1 MTTEANKTF
10 EITSTISITPKPK
23 SIIVCFHVGRGGYH
37 HNPGYKTYNPYM
49 KTIQDIYNSVDNCFI
64 NSEDEDGNEL
74 PDDEWTL
81 TDQGGNII
89 LEGRQEI
96 ESPVG
101 ILEWDGIY
109 DTDIVKYIEDCT
121 DEEIELIM
129 KAFRNWNME
138 DKDLIELIDNSIR
151 NHKPIKTLEELAD
164 YYNVCRDYQADF
176 ANIISDN
183 GWHDDS
189 HKTWEICHDDEGNR
203 VEINDEGYAE
213 VIYA

>member
-1 MTTEANKTF
+1 MTTESDKTF

-81 TDQGGNII
+81 TDQSGNII
-89 LEGRQEI
+89 LEGRHEI

-101 ILEWDGIY
+101 VLEWDTIY
-109 DTDIVKYIEDCT
+109 DTDIVRYIEDCD
-121 DEEIELIM
+121 DEEIDILYNELINYKSM
-129 KAFRNWNME
+129 
-138 DKDLIELIDNSIR
+138 DDDV
-151 NHKPIKTLEELAD
+151 AD
-164 YYNVCRDYQADF
+164 YKKGPFGSALKKEIFVPKSNDTVKVYEQQNA
-176 ANIISDN
+176 ISKA
-183 GWHDDS
+183 W
-189 HKTWEICHDDEGNR
+189 KLER
-203 VEINDEGYAE
+203 
-213 VIYA
+213 